1 MRSKILHG
9 TTCAVAIAIGLIG
22 NRPALSQAADL
33 STASPLV
40 LFNIKAQTLA
50 AALDT
55 FALQTHQQILF
66 PPELVRGKMTRGVKG
81 TRSSDAAL
89 SEILAGTGLAFSRSA
104 GGFILVS
111 HADARRGPALP
122 PAPITPHALEMDG
135 QE

>member
-1 MRSKILHG
+1 VRSKILHG
-9 TTCAVAIAIGLIG
+9 TTCAAAMAIGLIG
-22 NRPALSQAADL
+22 SPPAVSQGTDR

-66 PPELVRGKMTRGVKG
+66 PPELVSGKMTRGVKG
-81 TRSSDAAL
+81 TLSSDAAL

-111 HADARRGPALP
+111 RADTRRGLP
-122 PAPITPHALEMDG
+122 SPLPITPQAVETG
-135 QE
+135 QQE